1 MTSAPTSSSTLHAG
15 GCLCGQRRYR
25 IAGELPAVVACHCSH
40 CRRTSG
46 SAYSLNLVLDEA
58 QVSWDGLPPAAY
70 ADQPESGH
78 TLERL
83 FCDRCGSSLASRAGL
98 MPGKLIVKLGSL
110 DAPPADA
117 PRMQVWT
124 DSALP
129 WAVFA
134 GLPSAAKGR

>member
-1 MTSAPTSSSTLHAG
+1 MSNDTSGLTTHEG

-25 IAGELPAVVACHCSH
+25 IAGDLPAIVACHCSH

-58 QVSWDGLPPAAY
+58 QVSWQGNAPAAY
-70 ADQPESGH
+70 ADKANSGQP
-78 TLERL
+78 LERL
-83 FCDRCGSSLASRAGL
+83 FCNHCGSSLASRAAL
-98 MPGKLIVKLGSL
+98 LPGKLIVKLGSL

-117 PRMQVWT
+117 PKMQVWT

-134 GLPSAAKGR
+134 NLPSAAQGR